1 MGNSG
6 EDEQMDETSTADKN
20 EEKPMEEQEDKCKK
34 CARSGFRARHQ
45 SLCHSCGDVAET
57 ESPHE
62 KKIKRK
68 CQKCSNKKWM
78 ENHKDFCRNKC
89 GKQPQE
95 EAATPEPDHV
105 PIEEAVVAEP
115 DEDDSVEEAAEAE
128 PEPVTD
134 VTEKTVES
142 STMGEDNKRKRKKKN
157 HNKNKNKNRKR
168 VKNKEKTKETENVEE
183 DTAEKPMKDLGPLE
197 NLIKYL
203 ITQNTYT

>member
-1 MGNSG
+1 MG
-6 EDEQMDETSTADKN
+6 
-20 EEKPMEEQEDKCKK
+20 
-34 CARSGFRARHQ
+34 
-45 SLCHSCGDVAET
+45 
-57 ESPHE
+57 
-62 KKIKRK
+62 
-68 CQKCSNKKWM
+68 
-78 ENHKDFCRNKC
+78 
-89 GKQPQE
+89 
-95 EAATPEPDHV
+95 
-105 PIEEAVVAEP
+105 IEEAVVAEP

-157 HNKNKNKNRKR
+157 HNKNKNK
-168 VKNKEKTKETENVEE
+168 EKTKETENVEEDTDDKLSEPEPE